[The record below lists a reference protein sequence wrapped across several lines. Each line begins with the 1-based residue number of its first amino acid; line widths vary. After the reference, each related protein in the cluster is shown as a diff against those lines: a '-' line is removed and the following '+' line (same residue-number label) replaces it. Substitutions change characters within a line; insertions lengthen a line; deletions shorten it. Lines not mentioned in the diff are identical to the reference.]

1 MFSRGNMAAPA
12 TLIIFVC
19 CAIVKRSRINSAK
32 KVDKLPTGGTFEI
45 ECYFPELNDQRSQ
58 VDAQLMQ
65 NSSDNGKFE
74 VEKFGMTQGI
84 SSQMCLFNGLIKS
97 LKKCN

>member
-1 MFSRGNMAAPA
+1 MFSRGNMAAPT
-12 TLIIFVC
+12 TLIIIVC
-19 CAIVKRSRINSAK
+19 CAIVKDQELTELK

-65 NSSDNGKFE
+65 NSSNNGKFE
-74 VEKFGMTQGI
+74 VEKFGMT
-84 SSQMCLFNGLIKS
+84 
-97 LKKCN
+97 